1 MKKKII
7 LFMGFLLVLAKMPNV
22 FGEQY
27 FYKNEGK
34 RDPFVSLISPAGY
47 LIDQD
52 SQDNKTLRLEGII
65 VDPKG
70 DSIAI
75 INGQMM
81 RVGEKIGEAVISSI
95 EENRVTVVQDNQ
107 KVDIELRREG

>member
-1 MKKKII
+1 M
-7 LFMGFLLVLAKMPNV
+7 FVVMSSV

-34 RDPFVSLISPAGY
+34 RDPFISLISPAGY

-52 SQDNKTLRLEGII
+52 AQDNKTLRLEGII

-75 INGQMM
+75 INGLMM
-81 RVGEKIGEAVISSI
+81 RVGEKIGDSVISNI
-95 EENRVTVVQDNQ
+95 EENKVTVIQDNQ